1 MPPPIIL
8 RATFLLLLPFTG
20 MANVP
25 AIATLDFL
33 KRLIF
38 FLLTTVNTYSHMYIV
53 PQEGGCY
60 WLPPLDIHQRI
71 G

>member
-1 MPPPIIL
+1 
-8 RATFLLLLPFTG
+8 